1 MLSLVL
7 SKHLLISVSRS
18 SIYLI
23 VHVHVLCMIMYI
35 KSVFLCSLEVR

>member
-7 SKHLLISVSRS
+7 SKHLLFSVSRS

-23 VHVHVLCMIMYI
+23 VPLNFLGNIRFVLMRFFI
-35 KSVFLCSLEVR
+35 